1 MGGGFGPTFGLS
13 SSTMTCHFTLCFAAG
28 AEKSPAKKNR
38 LWFGFG
44 WIFVCANLDQL
55 QSTALAPFALVPAG
69 EVIWGWGKQ
78 RGRE

>member
-1 MGGGFGPTFGLS
+1 
-13 SSTMTCHFTLCFAAG
+13 MTCHFTLCCAIG
-28 AEKSPAKKNR
+28 VENSPAKKNR

-44 WIFVCANLDQL
+44 WVFVCANLDQRRSMAPPPL
-55 QSTALAPFALVPAG
+55 ALAPAE